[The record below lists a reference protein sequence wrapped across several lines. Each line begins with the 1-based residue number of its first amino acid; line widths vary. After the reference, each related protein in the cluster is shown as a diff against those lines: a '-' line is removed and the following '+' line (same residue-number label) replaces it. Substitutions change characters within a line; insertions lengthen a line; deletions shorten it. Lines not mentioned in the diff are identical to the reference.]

1 MQQMISAL
9 DNCSNNHTIAIEA
22 DFSEEFDSYLVAV
35 QSTNSQC
42 HTQAIKID
50 GQTRCSKSSN

>member
-1 MQQMISAL
+1 MISAL